1 MACKFSNIIVSPS
14 EMRFE
19 VDEGWGFIPPYQ
31 YLRIENEIS
40 HDKSPHWEATV
51 DEGWM
56 IMGSSSGSTP
66 VRVRIGCQS
75 IGKPAGVYQGTI
87 RISSHVEVTPSE
99 IPITLTVIPKE
110 EPPVEPDPPEE
121 PKPLPDPPVE
131 PEPDIYV
138 PVPPDPPQF
147 WVVDLYLAMRGL
159 LWRILDWLRSVR

>member
-19 VDEGWGFIPPYQ
+19 VDEGWGFNPPYQ

-40 HDKSPHWEATV
+40 HDRSPHWEATV

-56 IMGSSSGSTP
+56 IMGPSSGSTP
-66 VRVRIGCQS
+66 VMVRIGCQS
-75 IGKPAGVYQGTI
+75 IGKAAGVYQGTI

-110 EPPVEPDPPEE
+110 EPPVDPPVEPPPDPPEE
-121 PKPLPDPPVE
+121 PEPLPDPPVE
-131 PEPDIYV
+131 PEIPLEPD
-138 PVPPDPPQF
+138 VPPEPHWF
-147 WVVDLYLAMRGL
+147 WVL